1 LSNETIILRNF
12 LNGGTLFILCC
23 LRNVTLC
30 CPQGHSFLGHENPG
44 HLPGV
49 HETTLALCIAQVN
62 GSSAE
67 YFLSDDLGSVRQLM
81 DAVDAITFAQ
91 GYDPYGAVNY
101 TAGSGASSYGFTN
114 EYQSQGVVYLRARHY
129 APYRK
134 QDFSEQFMLYTLGK
148 ESPMV
153 SKKSSDPL
161 LQTIVQRLLAV
172 GQPQKI
178 ILFGSQARG
187 QTGRDS
193 DYDLLVIENSSQPR
207 YRRAVSYRRALK
219 DLGTSKDIV
228 VWTPREIAEW
238 QNVSNAFITTALR
251 EGTVL
256 YER

>member
-1 LSNETIILRNF
+1 
-12 LNGGTLFILCC
+12 
-23 LRNVTLC
+23 
-30 CPQGHSFLGHENPG
+30 
-44 HLPGV
+44 
-49 HETTLALCIAQVN
+49 
-62 GSSAE
+62 
-67 YFLSDDLGSVRQLM
+67 
-81 DAVDAITFAQ
+81 
-91 GYDPYGAVNY
+91 
-101 TAGSGASSYGFTN
+101 
-114 EYQSQGVVYLRARHY
+114 
-129 APYRK
+129 
-134 QDFSEQFMLYTLGK
+134 
-148 ESPMV
+148 MV
-153 SKKSSDPL
+153 SKNTSEPL
-161 LQTIVQRLLAV
+161 LQTIVQRLLAT

-187 QTGRDS
+187 QASRDS